1 MPKKIKRRDFLKAT
15 AVGGAGFAIGMT
27 PFQIKTKGD
36 IDRLYNRSIVIDT
49 LCVGHD
55 WDSEELDALDKSG
68 YTGIQTSLANRTWDS
83 ALKSIAEW
91 NDRID
96 ANPEVFL
103 KATKASH
110 FHQPKKT

>member
-49 LCVGHD
+49 LCCLLYT
-55 WDSEELDALDKSG
+55 SDAAD
-68 YTGIQTSLANRTWDS
+68 
-83 ALKSIAEW
+83 E
-91 NDRID
+91 
-96 ANPEVFL
+96 
-103 KATKASH
+103 
-110 FHQPKKT
+110 